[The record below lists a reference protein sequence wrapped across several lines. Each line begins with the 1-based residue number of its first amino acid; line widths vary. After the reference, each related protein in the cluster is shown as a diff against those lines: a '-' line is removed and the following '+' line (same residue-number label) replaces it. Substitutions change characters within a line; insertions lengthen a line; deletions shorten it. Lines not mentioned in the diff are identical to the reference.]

1 MAIDYGASAKQ
12 QIEAGLGV
20 NRGDMPA
27 SVKKGIDSVADIV
40 RARTAA
46 APGPAESFNILTE
59 AMTSYNEGPTR
70 EVFQN
75 LVDQNVA
82 DKALTGYDA
91 DPTKTLSSAELTV
104 PTPGGRQKLRDR
116 LAERHVGAFLAG
128 ASDLSAYR
136 TGTLDTEMLAGRI
149 DGAMVTKVEE
159 SVSRE
164 IDNRVASLEGKTPVE
179 ILAAFNTTVN
189 PELKSRIGATYAEQI
204 SKARVLNENSTFLQ
218 ANQNMATY
226 EAGLQAAI
234 TAGNMTVEQ
243 AATARQ
249 ELYSEMDR
257 SAKSVIEQITKG
269 SMSHADAQAYAAT
282 IQNPEL
288 RARVTNAIDALD
300 TSGMEPGGND
310 AATAVTDLLAS
321 PDLQN
326 LGTGLQA
333 VLAEEANTSLAR
345 AGNLRQIA
353 TDQDNLATMA
363 RNIEGDF
370 ANVERNARIGYL
382 LRKVGPVALIVAL
395 SLLGV
400 TFLPAGLL
408 ATFPIN
414 TLILSGGAVGSLYQ
428 YFGQGGIRPYLSQR
442 LKESSVNLDIAS
454 KYTESGNKNWT
465 DAATQDRETVQN
477 MMKANANYRA
487 RRLPAEAQ
495 PAVVQYLSN
504 QLGGNIA
511 PK

>member
-1 MAIDYGASAKQ
+1 MTTFDANPAQKLS
-12 QIEAGLGV
+12 EA
-20 NRGDMPA
+20 
-27 SVKKGIDSVADIV
+27 
-40 RARTAA
+40 
-46 APGPAESFNILTE
+46 
-59 AMTSYNEGPTR
+59 
-70 EVFQN
+70 EV
-75 LVDQNVA
+75 
-82 DKALTGYDA
+82 
-91 DPTKTLSSAELTV
+91 SI
-104 PTPGGRQKLRDR
+104 PTPGGRLKLREK
-116 LAERHVGAFLAG
+116 LTNRHVSNFLTG
-128 ASDLSAYR
+128 TNDLATFR
-136 TGTLDTEMLAGRI
+136 TGTLDTEMSSQRI
-149 DGAMVTKVEE
+149 DGNIYTQVEE
-159 SVSRE
+159 SIKRE

-179 ILAAFNTTVN
+179 ILAAFNTTGN

-204 SKARVLNENSTFLQ
+204 SQARVLNENSSFLQ
-218 ANQNMATY
+218 TTQNMAQY

-234 TAGNMTVEQ
+234 AANTMTVEQ
-243 AATARQ
+243 ANLARQ
-249 ELYSEMDR
+249 HLHSEMSR
-257 SAKSVIEQITKG
+257 SAREVVDQVTKG
-269 SMSHADAQAYAAT
+269 TMSLADARAYAAT
-282 IQNPEL
+282 INNPEL
-288 RARVTNAIDALD
+288 GSRIDAAVNALD
-300 TSGMEPGGND
+300 TTNMEPGGTD
-310 AATAVTDLLAS
+310 AATAVADLLAS

-333 VLAEEANTSLAR
+333 VLTEEANASLER
-345 AGNLRQIA
+345 ATNLRQIA

-382 LRKVGPVALIVAL
+382 LRKVGPVALIAAL

-414 TLILSGGAVGSLYQ
+414 TLILSAGGVGALYQ

-442 LKESSVNLDIAS
+442 LKESSANLDIAS
-454 KYTESGNKNWT
+454 KYTESGT
-465 DAATQDRETVQN
+465 RHRADAATQDREVVQN
-477 MMKANANYRA
+477 MMKANANFRS

>member
-1 MAIDYGASAKQ
+1 MATDFHDLAKTRLESGFGVPSSELPQAVVDNIDA
-12 QIEAGLGV
+12 
-20 NRGDMPA
+20 
-27 SVKKGIDSVADIV
+27 
-40 RARTAA
+40 TA
-46 APGPAESFNILTE
+46 NIIKANTTGLTE
-59 AMTSYNEGPTR
+59 PEAFKVLKDAMKTYDQGDVRIRHQELVDVSVSDKAMTTFDANPAQKLSEA
-70 EVFQN
+70 EV
-75 LVDQNVA
+75 
-82 DKALTGYDA
+82 
-91 DPTKTLSSAELTV
+91 SI
-104 PTPGGRQKLRDR
+104 PTPGGRLKLREK
-116 LAERHVGAFLAG
+116 LTNRHVSNFLTG
-128 ASDLSAYR
+128 TNDLATFR
-136 TGTLDTEMLAGRI
+136 TGTLDTEMSSQRI
-149 DGAMVTKVEE
+149 DGNIYTQVEE
-159 SVSRE
+159 SIKRE

-179 ILAAFNTTVN
+179 ILAAFNTTGN

-204 SKARVLNENSTFLQ
+204 SQARVLNENSSFLQ
-218 ANQNMATY
+218 TTQNMAQY

-234 TAGNMTVEQ
+234 AANTMTVEQ
-243 AATARQ
+243 ANLARQ
-249 ELYSEMDR
+249 HLHSEMSR
-257 SAKSVIEQITKG
+257 SAREVVDQVTKG
-269 SMSHADAQAYAAT
+269 TMSLADARAYAAT
-282 IQNPEL
+282 INNPEL
-288 RARVTNAIDALD
+288 GSRIDAAVNALD
-300 TSGMEPGGND
+300 TTNMEPGGTD
-310 AATAVTDLLAS
+310 AATAVADLLAS

-333 VLAEEANTSLAR
+333 VLTEEANASLER
-345 AGNLRQIA
+345 ATNLRQIA

-382 LRKVGPVALIVAL
+382 LRKVGPVALIAAL

-414 TLILSGGAVGSLYQ
+414 TLILSAGGVGALYQ

-442 LKESSVNLDIAS
+442 LKESSANLDIAS
-454 KYTESGNKNWT
+454 KYTESGT
-465 DAATQDRETVQN
+465 RHRADAATQDREVVQN
-477 MMKANANYRA
+477 MMKANANFRS